1 VVKAKPKKLVWRRKA
16 HQHLQV
22 AGAVPATPCKA
33 ALMAGN
39 VWCPGSRSLGGG
51 SRDSLRADDG
61 NAVLGEGSGVVAG
74 RPRRRRPRKRRRPT
88 RRPGSPTS
96 GNSLEGDMRQD
107 WDIIDPQAPTSAISP
122 CIIGWSNK
130 LSASEDDLRT
140 AVVLTII
147 SDLVIPPVE
156 IAALLAPRL
165 IINETSLV
173 IRRISASSLL
183 LILPDM
189 AKADLLVIRWPLIR
203 TVSFSVICK
212 RWARFLGA
220 SGVALPFLVDL
231 EIGGIPVH
239 AWETSTVEHI
249 LSPYAWIHQ
258 VHQETL
264 ALQDLSCFRC
274 SAWCTDPSTI
284 PASRDLWIVESVQ
297 VVEGNVGETMALSY
311 PITISFS
318 VAFRPNDSNS
328 QSALPMDSVNDG
340 DQSNGHYGHANQ
352 GLSQGL
358 GAFGVGDLAHS

>member
-1 VVKAKPKKLVWRRKA
+1 
-16 HQHLQV
+16 
-22 AGAVPATPCKA
+22 
-33 ALMAGN
+33 M
-39 VWCPGSRSLGGG
+39 
-51 SRDSLRADDG
+51 
-61 NAVLGEGSGVVAG
+61 
-74 RPRRRRPRKRRRPT
+74 
-88 RRPGSPTS
+88 
-96 GNSLEGDMRQD
+96 
-107 WDIIDPQAPTSAISP
+107 
-122 CIIGWSNK
+122 GWSNK

-147 SDLVIPPVE
+147 SDLVIPPME

-165 IINETSLV
+165 NINETSLV

-203 TVSFSVICK
+203 TTSFSVICK

-231 EIGGIPVH
+231 EIEGIPVH

-274 SAWCTDPSTI
+274 SAWCTDQSTI

-297 VVEGNVGETMALSY
+297 VVEGIVGETMALSY

-318 VAFRPNDSNS
+318 VALRPNDSNS
-328 QSALPMDSVNDG
+328 
-340 DQSNGHYGHANQ
+340 
-352 GLSQGL
+352 
-358 GAFGVGDLAHS
+358 

>member
-1 VVKAKPKKLVWRRKA
+1 MEV
-16 HQHLQV
+16 
-22 AGAVPATPCKA
+22 
-33 ALMAGN
+33 
-39 VWCPGSRSLGGG
+39 
-51 SRDSLRADDG
+51 RDAC
-61 NAVLGEGSGVVAG
+61 
-74 RPRRRRPRKRRRPT
+74 RKRCTP
-88 RRPGSPTS
+88 
-96 GNSLEGDMRQD
+96 
-107 WDIIDPQAPTSAISP
+107 
-122 CIIGWSNK
+122 SNK

-165 IINETSLV
+165 NINETSLV

-183 LILPDM
+183 LILPNM
-189 AKADLLVIRWPLIR
+189 AKADLLVSRWPLIR
-203 TVSFSVICK
+203 TASFSVICK

-239 AWETSTVEHI
+239 AWETNTVEHI